1 MYQNDNKSTFNA
13 SDILLLIIKYW
24 KHLLVVCIVALVVS
38 TIISYCIPE
47 RYKSTVVLYPA
58 NSTSVSQ
65 TLAADGTTQK
75 GLLQFG
81 ENEEVEQL
89 MQVLQ
94 SNDIRNRI
102 IEKYNLIEH
111 YRLSP
116 DTKYLYTKLYDK
128 YNENVKIS
136 RTEYTSVIIEVLD
149 ESPDTAALIANDIS
163 YLLDT
168 VYTRMQRERAYKALM
183 IVEREF
189 REQEAT
195 VKNIKDSLEQ
205 LSLLGVIDVRSQTEM
220 YSEQYAIALSSGNTR
235 NINEIGAK
243 LDTLAKYGS
252 AHSILKERLT
262 EEVQTLTLRKSKY
275 REAKIE
281 LEQDLPNAFIV
292 NKAEKA
298 EKKTYPIR
306 WLIVLT
312 TIISSFLLAL
322 IVLAAIEPFKKKL
335 PTQSETTPNLE
346 NIEKDVE

>member
-1 MYQNDNKSTFNA
+1 MNENDNKSTFNA
-13 SDILLLIIKYW
+13 SDVLLLVIRKW
-24 KHLLVVCIVALVVS
+24 KHLLIVCSIAFVAS
-38 TIISYCIPE
+38 AIISYCIPE

-58 NSTSVSQ
+58 TSTSVSQ
-65 TLAADGTTQK
+65 VLGAEGTTQK
-75 GLLQFG
+75 GLMQFG

-111 YRLSP
+111 YGLKP
-116 DTKYLYTKLYDK
+116 DTKYLYTKLYSK
-128 YNENVKIS
+128 YDENVKIS
-136 RTEYTSVIIEVLD
+136 RTEYTSVIVEVLD

-168 VYTRMQRERAYKALM
+168 VYSRMQKERASKALK
-183 IVEREF
+183 IVEREYL
-189 REQEAT
+189 EQEAT

-205 LSLLGVIDVRSQTEM
+205 LGKLGVIDVRSQTEM
-220 YSEQYAIALSSGNTR
+220 YSEQYAIALASGNTR

-243 LDTLAKYGS
+243 LDTLAKYSG
-252 AHSILKERLT
+252 AHSTLKEQLT
-262 EEVQTLTLRKSKY
+262 EEVQTLSLRKNKY

-312 TIISSFLLAL
+312 SVISTFILAL
-322 IVLAAIEPFKKKL
+322 LVLAIIDPLKKK
-335 PTQSETTPNLE
+335 
-346 NIEKDVE
+346 

>member
-1 MYQNDNKSTFNA
+1 MEEKGSRVSFNA
-13 SDILLLIIKYW
+13 SDVLLLIRKKW
-24 KHLLVVCIVALVVS
+24 KHLLIICIVALVA
-38 TIISYCIPE
+38 
-47 RYKSTVVLYPA
+47 STVVSLCIPDRYTSTVILYPA

-65 TLAADGTTQK
+65 TLAVDGSPQK

-102 IEKYNLIEH
+102 IEKYDLINH
-111 YRLSP
+111 YRIDPNS
-116 DTKYLYTKLYDK
+116 KYLYTKLYNK
-128 YNENVKIS
+128 YEDNVKIM
-136 RTEYTSVIIEVLD
+136 RTEYTSVVIEVLD

-163 YLLDT
+163 ILLDT
-168 VYTRMQRERAYKALM
+168 VYARMQKERAYKALK
-183 IVEREF
+183 IVENEYL
-189 REQEAT
+189 EQEAT
-195 VKNIKDSLEQ
+195 VKNIRDSLEY
-205 LSLLGVIDVRSQTEM
+205 LSSLGVIDVRSQTEM
-220 YSEQYAIALSSGNTR
+220 YSEQYAIALAAGNER
-235 NINEIGAK
+235 NIKNIESK

-262 EEVQTLTLRKSKY
+262 EEVQTLTLRKNKY

-306 WLIVLT
+306 WLIVLVSVLST
-312 TIISSFLLAL
+312 FILSLIIFA
-322 IVLAAIEPFKKKL
+322 IIEPLKKK
-335 PTQSETTPNLE
+335 
-346 NIEKDVE
+346 